1 MDNNFEVV
9 TTKEKDELENSV
21 ELSSINSSKELSD
34 DTYNSIRKKVFE
46 VILVKLRVNEDKLSE
61 DSHFVN
67 DLDAD
72 SLDQVEMIMAMEEA
86 FNCEIK
92 EEQAEKFTTV
102 RSLIEYLN
110 AETLA
115 GKLNK

>member
-1 MDNNFEVV
+1 
-9 TTKEKDELENSV
+9 
-21 ELSSINSSKELSD
+21 
-34 DTYNSIRKKVFE
+34 
-46 VILVKLRVNEDKLSE
+46 
-61 DSHFVN
+61 
-67 DLDAD
+67 
-72 SLDQVEMIMAMEEA
+72 MEEA